1 MFSMTGFG
9 IAEEITENYK
19 VKIQIKSVNHK
30 YLDLKIKGISEEFAL
45 ENKVRELVSK
55 RINRGHIDLH
65 IDIVKNYEDGF
76 LLNKELLQLYI
87 DTILQAKESTFDT
100 NPINIEWVLSQPRVI
115 ERDSTMGDMDE
126 LEGLVL
132 DVLSQACDSLDEMR
146 IGEAKILFEDLN
158 NKIHELEKISESIR
172 KKASLSN
179 EELTQKMRERI
190 KEIKEEFVLDEARF
204 STEVALMMDKISI
217 DEEITRLTSHI
228 EQFNV
233 IMDYKDPIGR
243 KLDFL
248 LQEMNRE
255 ANTMGSKSKETEVLH
270 EIVEIKSIIENIRE
284 QVQNIE

>member
-1 MFSMTGFG
+1 M
-9 IAEEITENYK
+9 
-19 VKIQIKSVNHK
+19 
-30 YLDLKIKGISEEFAL
+30 
-45 ENKVRELVSK
+45 
-55 RINRGHIDLH
+55 
-65 IDIVKNYEDGF
+65 
-76 LLNKELLQLYI
+76 QLYI

-126 LEGLVL
+126 LEELVL